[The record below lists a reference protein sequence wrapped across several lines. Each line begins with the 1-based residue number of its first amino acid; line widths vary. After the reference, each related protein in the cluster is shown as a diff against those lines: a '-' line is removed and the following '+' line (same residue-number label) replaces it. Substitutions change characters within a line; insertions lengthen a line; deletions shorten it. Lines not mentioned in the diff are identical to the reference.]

1 MSRTFIFLFLLCA
14 FTVKSQTQ
22 QALFIGNSMTY
33 FNNMPELFKNIALSK
48 GKAVEVTSHTAGG
61 AGFVHHINDAAM
73 YQAIR
78 SKIFDFAILQP
89 GTSESAGVS
98 FPVSLTAERG
108 RKIRDSIKKYSPC
121 AKVFLYE
128 IPYGVPSQND
138 YATYFNFQG
147 IIKDSITKMA
157 NLMQA
162 EMIPAG
168 ESARAHYT
176 ASQDLALHN
185 SFNDIHPNL
194 NGSYLVAASV
204 YATIYKETSLPSS
217 YLGGLPQNTAEY
229 DQQLSGN
236 TVLTNP
242 ATWLMNVYHINADFA
257 ASGTNQQIAFTNT
270 SSNYDTVLWSFGDG
284 STSTAVSPDHQYAA
298 GGSYTVTL
306 TVYKNGCSSVIT
318 KTVNTNQLMVSETDD
333 SVRFKVYPNPAADFI
348 FYEADQ
354 PLDKIEIYDLAGR
367 RLKELNQLNTK
378 GKIDINVYP
387 KGSYV
392 IRFYFGNKKVQNVK
406 ILKE

>member
-1 MSRTFIFLFLLCA
+1 MNKIFISLFFICA
-14 FTVKSQTQ
+14 FAVKSQTQ

-33 FNNMPELFKNIALSK
+33 FNNMPEQFKNIALSK
-48 GKAVEVTSHTAGG
+48 GKTVDVTSHTAGG

-73 YQAIR
+73 YQVIR
-78 SKIFDFAILQP
+78 SKVFDFAILQP
-89 GTSESAGVS
+89 GTSESAGAS

-162 EMIPAG
+162 EIIPAG

-176 ASQDLALHN
+176 ASQDLALHG

-204 YATIYKETSLPSS
+204 YATLYQETSLPST

-229 DQQLSGN
+229 DQQISGN

-242 ATWLMNVYHINADFA
+242 AMWLMNVYHINAGFS
-257 ASGTNQQIAFTNT
+257 ASGNNQQITFTNT
-270 SSNYDTVLWSFGDG
+270 SSNYDTVLWNFGDG
-284 STSTAVSPDHQYAA
+284 STSVAVSPGHQYATA
-298 GGSYTVTL
+298 GSYTVTL
-306 TVYKNGCSSVIT
+306 TVYKNGCSSVIS
-318 KTVNTNQLMVSETDD
+318 KIINTSQLMVSETD
-333 SVRFKVYPNPAADFI
+333 SVRFKVYPNPASDFI
-348 FYEADQ
+348 FYESDKS
-354 PLDKIEIYDLAGR
+354 LDKIEIYDLAGR
-367 RLKELNQLNTK
+367 RLKELNQLSAK
-378 GKIDINVYP
+378 GKIDINAYP

-392 IRFYFGNKKVQNVK
+392 IRVYFGNKEVQSVK
-406 ILKE
+406 ILKK